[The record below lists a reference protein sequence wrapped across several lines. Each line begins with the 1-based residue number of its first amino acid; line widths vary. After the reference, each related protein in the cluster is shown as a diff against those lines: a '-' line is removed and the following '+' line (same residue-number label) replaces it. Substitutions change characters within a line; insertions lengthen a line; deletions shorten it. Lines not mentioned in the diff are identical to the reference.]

1 MVHLTAALT
10 ILAGITTSSYG
21 FSSFSSQL
29 TRGKRWSTQSQLS
42 LQEDSVDSMK
52 SEIADMRQE
61 ALRRIDALNA
71 KFSRSNATADTVCD
85 DVVKEV
91 KPPEGIVFEP
101 LLAVSN
107 KPTAITERP
116 SYDAKSIA
124 RVKKQEVTSLIDGT
138 RWKIM
143 LNIGREPGTWMPKT
157 WGISGERL
165 LLNLEVE
172 FSPQQLYEREEFLNG
187 MADAKVLLVVNN
199 ELTMGPSMTEGARKI
214 PVKSGGWRVSQREGP
229 MGTDLLRFYIEL
241 EDEVRHRGR
250 DVNCPGG
257 RVYCTCGYFP
267 LNSRQQTGSLKQSL
281 KEQQERLAQRY
292 ERLSREGE
300 DDKSLFSWA
309 KLKRAKDLV
318 DLRIETDR
326 LNDRMNEVRVQE
338 PEKGVLRLSRN
349 QDVGLTR
356 EGGVCCKVEK
366 GLATEFHILGKF
378 EVASIEIRGDD
389 DDDSNESLRS

>member
-1 MVHLTAALT
+1 
-10 ILAGITTSSYG
+10 
-21 FSSFSSQL
+21 
-29 TRGKRWSTQSQLS
+29 
-42 LQEDSVDSMK
+42 
-52 SEIADMRQE
+52 
-61 ALRRIDALNA
+61 
-71 KFSRSNATADTVCD
+71 
-85 DVVKEV
+85 
-91 KPPEGIVFEP
+91 
-101 LLAVSN
+101 
-107 KPTAITERP
+107 
-116 SYDAKSIA
+116 
-124 RVKKQEVTSLIDGT
+124 
-138 RWKIM
+138 
-143 LNIGREPGTWMPKT
+143 MPKT